1 MGVIKTKNQ
10 MKIKITR
17 ITPRVVSAF
26 PINIIYVTH
35 FGYKFSGL

>member
-17 ITPRVVSAF
+17 ITPRVARAS
-26 PINIIYVTH
+26 PINII
-35 FGYKFSGL
+35 